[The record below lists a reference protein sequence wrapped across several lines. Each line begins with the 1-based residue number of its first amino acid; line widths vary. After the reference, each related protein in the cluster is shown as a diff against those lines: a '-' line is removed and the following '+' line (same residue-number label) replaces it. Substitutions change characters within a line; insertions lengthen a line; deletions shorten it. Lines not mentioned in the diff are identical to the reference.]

1 MFHAART
8 LRQTGRVAAIRT
20 RAFVR
25 FQRRKRFKC
34 VRQKTLA
41 HVGLVLLLLTAAVL
55 GCDRNPPTAPSTPV
69 SQSPPPPPPPSAPVP
84 IRVDISGPGSVAPGE
99 TAQYT
104 ATASF
109 ADGSTRDVTKE
120 AVWHA
125 QSDCCPVPPTPVL
138 TVSADG
144 IATGLNPGEVF
155 LSVSLGTRS
164 FSSFSKWVL
173 VLPAGTFRHHGFVYD
188 DGVGVPDARVT
199 VTEGSAAGLATMT
212 NNLGQYRL
220 YGVSGSTDVSVTKP
234 GYVEQKQELTVT
246 RNHQTL
252 VFHLA
257 LSARRDDVGGTY
269 TMTVTAAPEC
279 ASKLPAEAR
288 ERKYEAVLTQAGPRV
303 TATLQGA
310 PFYTSGDERYNT
322 FRGAVLSDR
331 LTFWLSGGNYYYP
344 GPADMLEQLT
354 ASTYFSMWGSV
365 VLTGS
370 SARRSG
376 TLDGEIEIVGAPPRY
391 DRIAWCASTAHRFE
405 LTR

>member
-1 MFHAART
+1 MFHPART

-84 IRVDISGPGSVAPGE
+84 IRVDIAGPDSVAPGE

-125 QSDCCPVPPTPVL
+125 QPDCCPVPPTPVL

-188 DGVGVPDARVT
+188 DGVGVPGRQGDRHR
-199 VTEGSAAGLATMT
+199 GL
-212 NNLGQYRL
+212 
-220 YGVSGSTDVSVTKP
+220 
-234 GYVEQKQELTVT
+234 
-246 RNHQTL
+246 
-252 VFHLA
+252 
-257 LSARRDDVGGTY
+257 RRRTGDD
-269 TMTVTAAPEC
+269 
-279 ASKLPAEAR
+279 
-288 ERKYEAVLTQAGPRV
+288 
-303 TATLQGA
+303 
-310 PFYTSGDERYNT
+310 DE
-322 FRGAVLSDR
+322 
-331 LTFWLSGGNYYYP
+331 
-344 GPADMLEQLT
+344 
-354 ASTYFSMWGSV
+354 
-365 VLTGS
+365 
-370 SARRSG
+370 
-376 TLDGEIEIVGAPPRY
+376 
-391 DRIAWCASTAHRFE
+391 
-405 LTR
+405 